1 MLKEAYATHLS
12 ATKPDEVHAVE
23 QAYRASGYGGV
34 LVLQAEADKRRSDLG
49 IAA

>member
-1 MLKEAYATHLS
+1 MRFMLLNRRTELRVT
-12 ATKPDEVHAVE
+12 
-23 QAYRASGYGGV
+23 GGV